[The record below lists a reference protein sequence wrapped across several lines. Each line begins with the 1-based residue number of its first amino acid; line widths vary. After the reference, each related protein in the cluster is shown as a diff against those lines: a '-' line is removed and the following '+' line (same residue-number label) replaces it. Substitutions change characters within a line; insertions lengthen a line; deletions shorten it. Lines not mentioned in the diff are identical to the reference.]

1 MKKIILISL
10 LAIIMMA
17 FKSDTKATLIITI
30 SNIEHNEGNINVIV
44 FKGADGF
51 PSDPKK
57 AVYTKTLA
65 AKGSMIILKVP
76 DLSYGS
82 YAVVVLH
89 DINKNGNA
97 DKNFLGIPTEPFG
110 FSNYTSIT
118 QGKPSFEEVS
128 FNVKSPRKEITVEL
142 IEI

>member
-1 MKKIILISL
+1 MKKYLIISI
-10 LAIIMMA
+10 LAILMMA
-17 FKSDTKATLIITI
+17 FKSDSKATLIIKITDI
-30 SNIEHNEGNINVIV
+30 VHEKGNINIIL

-51 PSDPKK
+51 PNDYKK

-65 AKGSMIILKVP
+65 AKGEMIFLRVSN
-76 DLSYGS
+76 LEYGS

-89 DINKNGNA
+89 DLNKNESA

-110 FSNYTSIT
+110 FSNYNSIT
-118 QGKPSFEEVS
+118 QGKPSFDEVA
-128 FNVKSPRKEITVEL
+128 FDLKSARKEISIKL